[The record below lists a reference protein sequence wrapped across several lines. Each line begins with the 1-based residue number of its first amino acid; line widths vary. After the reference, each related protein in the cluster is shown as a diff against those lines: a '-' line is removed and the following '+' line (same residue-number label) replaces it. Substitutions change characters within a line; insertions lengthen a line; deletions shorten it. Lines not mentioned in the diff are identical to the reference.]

1 MRTTANVI
9 AVILGGGRGTR
20 LFPLTRD
27 RAKPS
32 VPIAGKFRLVD
43 IPISNC
49 FHSGLERIYVLTQFN
64 SVSLNRHIAQTYRF
78 DTYRRGFVQILA
90 AQQTLMGEEWYQ
102 GTADAVKHNEPY
114 ILNPRLPDD
123 YVLIL
128 AGDHL
133 YRMDYRKMLQVHTE
147 TNADITV
154 SVIPVREEVTSGLGI
169 LQTDADGRIIDFVE
183 KPQTQEELLQL
194 RVSPDVFTSRGIEAH
209 DREYIASMGIYIFN
223 REVLQEFLQ
232 DDSNVDFGRDI
243 IPGAISTRRVSA
255 YFFDGYW
262 EDIGTIRSFYLANI
276 ALTDVAPAFNFYDE
290 QAPIYTNRRHL
301 PSTKVNSSSV
311 RSSILAEGSIIDDS
325 ELDRTIVGI
334 RSIIASGS
342 RVYQS
347 VLMGAD
353 YYESEA
359 QRAQNAQDGV
369 PNVGIG
375 RECLIQNAIIDKN
388 AQIGDNSI
396 IVNRDGIDNYDGDNF
411 YIRDGI
417 VIVPKDATI
426 PAGTEV

>member
-1 MRTTANVI
+1 MSTENVI
-9 AVILGGGRGTR
+9 AVILGGGRGAR

-49 FHSGLERIYVLTQFN
+49 LHSGLDRIYVLTQFN
-64 SVSLNRHIAQTYRF
+64 SVSLNRHIAQAYRF
-78 DTYRRGFVQILA
+78 DSYRRGFVQILA
-90 AQQTLMGEEWYQ
+90 AQQTLMGDEWYQ
-102 GTADAVKHNEPY
+102 GTADAVKHNQPY
-114 ILNPRLPDD
+114 ILNPRFPDE
-123 YVLIL
+123 YILIL

-133 YRMDYRKMLQVHTE
+133 YRMDYRKMLTVHTE
-147 TNADITV
+147 TEADITV
-154 SVIPVREEVTSGLGI
+154 SVIPVSKEVTSGLGI
-169 LQTDADGRIIDFVE
+169 LQTDAKGRITDFVE
-183 KPQTQEELLQL
+183 KPQTEEELQKL
-194 RVSPDVFTSRGIEAH
+194 RVEPDVFTARGIESKG
-209 DREYIASMGIYIFN
+209 REYIASMGIYIFN
-223 REVLQEFLQ
+223 RNVIQEVLK
-232 DDSNVDFGRDI
+232 DDTNVDFGKNI
-243 IPGAISTRRVSA
+243 IPKSIAKRTVSA

-262 EDIGTIRSFYLANI
+262 EDIGTIRSFYSANI
-276 ALTDVAPAFNFYDE
+276 ALTDVSPEFNFYDE

-301 PSTKVNSSSV
+301 PSTKVNSSSI

-334 RSIIASGS
+334 RSIISNGS
-342 RVYQS
+342 RIYQS

-353 YYESEA
+353 FYESDA
-359 QRAQNAQDGV
+359 LRAQNAKAGI

-375 RECLIQNAIIDKN
+375 EKCLIQNAIIDKN
-388 AQIGDNSI
+388 ARIGDNAVIANTKNLDSF
-396 IVNRDGIDNYDGDNF
+396 DADNY

-426 PAGTEV
+426 PPDTVI

>member
-1 MRTTANVI
+1 MSNGSVI

-49 FHSGLERIYVLTQFN
+49 LHSGLEKIYVLTQFN

-102 GTADAVKHNEPY
+102 GTADAIKHNQPY
-114 ILNPRLPDD
+114 ILNPRFQDD
-123 YVLIL
+123 HVLIL

-133 YRMDYRKMLQVHTE
+133 YRMDYQKMLAVHTE
-147 TNADITV
+147 SNADITV
-154 SVIPVREEVTSGLGI
+154 SVIPVEKEITSGLGI
-169 LQTDADGRIIDFVE
+169 LQADASGRIVDFVE
-183 KPQTQEELLQL
+183 KPQTEEELQRL
-194 RVSPDVFTSRGIEAH
+194 RVEPEVFTSRGIAPH
-209 DREYIASMGIYIFN
+209 GREYIASMGIYIFN
-223 REVLQEFLQ
+223 REVLREVLQ
-232 DDSNVDFGRDI
+232 DDSNVDFGKDI
-243 IPGAISTRRVSA
+243 IPKSIQRRTVSA

-262 EDIGTIRSFYLANI
+262 EDIGTIHSFYLANI
-276 ALTDVAPAFNFYDE
+276 ALTDATPSFNFYDE

-334 RSIIASGS
+334 RSIISGGS
-342 RVYQS
+342 RIYQS
-347 VLMGAD
+347 ILMGAD
-353 YYESEA
+353 YYESDVS
-359 QRAQNAQDGV
+359 RAENERSGI

-375 RECLIQNAIIDKN
+375 RKCLIQNAIIDKN
-388 AQIGDNSI
+388 ARIGDNSVL
-396 IVNRDGIDNYDGDNF
+396 VNRDGIDNYDGENY

-426 PAGTEV
+426 PPETVV

>member
-1 MRTTANVI
+1 MSNGNVI

-49 FHSGLERIYVLTQFN
+49 LHSGLERIYVLTQFN
-64 SVSLNRHIAQTYRF
+64 SVSLNRHIAQAYRF
-78 DTYRRGFVQILA
+78 DSYRRGFVQILA
-90 AQQTLMGEEWYQ
+90 AQQTLQGDEWYQ
-102 GTADAVKHNEPY
+102 GTADAIKHNQPY
-114 ILNPRLPDD
+114 ILNPRFADEH
-123 YVLIL
+123 VLIL

-133 YRMDYRKMLQVHTE
+133 YRMDYRKMLAVHNE
-147 TNADITV
+147 TDADITV
-154 SVIPVREEVTSGLGI
+154 SVIPVNKEVTSGLGI
-169 LQTDADGRIIDFVE
+169 LQADASGRITDFVE
-183 KPQTQEELLQL
+183 KPQTDEELLKL
-194 RVSPDVFTSRGIEAH
+194 RVEPDVFTSRDIEPKG
-209 DREYIASMGIYIFN
+209 REYIASMGIYIFN
-223 REVLQEFLQ
+223 RNVLQEVLQ
-232 DDSNVDFGRDI
+232 DASNVDFGKDI
-243 IPGAISTRRVSA
+243 IPKSIKTRTVSA

-262 EDIGTIRSFYLANI
+262 EDIGTIRSFYSANI
-276 ALTDVAPAFNFYDE
+276 ALTDVSPEFNFYDE

-301 PSTKVNSSSV
+301 PSTKVNSSSI

-334 RSIIASGS
+334 RSIISNGS
-342 RVYQS
+342 RIYQS

-353 YYESEA
+353 FYESDA
-359 QRAQNAQDGV
+359 LRAENEQAGI

-375 RECLIQNAIIDKN
+375 EKCLIQNAIIDKN
-388 AQIGDNSI
+388 ARIGDNAVI
-396 IVNRDGIDNYDGDNF
+396 ANTKNLDNYDSDNY

-426 PAGTEV
+426 PLDTVI

>member
-1 MRTTANVI
+1 MSNGSVI

-49 FHSGLERIYVLTQFN
+49 LHSGLEKIYVLTQFN

-102 GTADAVKHNEPY
+102 GTADAIKHNQPY
-114 ILNPRLPDD
+114 ILNPRFKDD
-123 YVLIL
+123 HVLIL

-133 YRMDYRKMLQVHTE
+133 YRMDYQKMLTVHTE
-147 TNADITV
+147 SNADITV
-154 SVIPVREEVTSGLGI
+154 SVIPVEKEITSGLGI
-169 LQTDADGRIIDFVE
+169 LQADASGRIVDFVE
-183 KPQTQEELLQL
+183 KPQTEEELQRL
-194 RVSPDVFTSRGIEAH
+194 RVEPEVFTSRGIAPH
-209 DREYIASMGIYIFN
+209 GREYIASMGIYIFN
-223 REVLQEFLQ
+223 REVLQEVLR
-232 DDSNVDFGRDI
+232 DDSNVDFGKDI
-243 IPGAISTRRVSA
+243 IPKSIQTRTVSA

-262 EDIGTIRSFYLANI
+262 EDIGTIHSFYLANI
-276 ALTDVAPAFNFYDE
+276 ALTDATPSFNFYDE

-334 RSIIASGS
+334 RSIISGGS
-342 RVYQS
+342 RIYQS
-347 VLMGAD
+347 ILMGAD
-353 YYESEA
+353 YYESDVS
-359 QRAQNAQDGV
+359 RAENERSGI

-375 RECLIQNAIIDKN
+375 RNCLIQNAIIDKN
-388 AQIGDNSI
+388 ARIGDNSVL
-396 IVNRDGIDNYDGDNF
+396 VNRDGIDNYDGENY

-426 PAGTEV
+426 PPETVV

>member
-1 MRTTANVI
+1 MRNGSVI

-49 FHSGLERIYVLTQFN
+49 LHSGLEKIYVLTQFN

-102 GTADAVKHNEPY
+102 GTADAIKHNQPY
-114 ILNPRLPDD
+114 ILNPRFQDD
-123 YVLIL
+123 HVLIL

-133 YRMDYRKMLQVHTE
+133 YRMDYQKMLAVHTE
-147 TNADITV
+147 SNADITV
-154 SVIPVREEVTSGLGI
+154 SVIPVEKEITSGLGI
-169 LQTDADGRIIDFVE
+169 LQADTSGRIVDFVE
-183 KPQTQEELLQL
+183 KPQTEAELQRL
-194 RVSPDVFTSRGIEAH
+194 RVEPEVFTSRGIEPQG
-209 DREYIASMGIYIFN
+209 REYIASMGIYIFN
-223 REVLQEFLQ
+223 REVLREVLQ
-232 DDSNVDFGRDI
+232 DDSNVDFGKDI
-243 IPGAISTRRVSA
+243 IPKSIQKRTVSA

-262 EDIGTIRSFYLANI
+262 EDIGTIHSFYLANI
-276 ALTDVAPAFNFYDE
+276 ALTDATPSFNFYDE

-334 RSIIASGS
+334 RSIISGGS
-342 RVYQS
+342 RIYQS
-347 VLMGAD
+347 ILMGAD
-353 YYESEA
+353 YYESDASRVESEKS
-359 QRAQNAQDGV
+359 GV
-369 PNVGIG
+369 PKVGIG
-375 RECLIQNAIIDKN
+375 RNCLIQNAIIDKN
-388 AQIGDNSI
+388 ARIGDNSVL
-396 IVNRDGIDNYDGDNF
+396 VNRDGIDNYDGENY

-426 PAGTEV
+426 PPETVV

>member
-1 MRTTANVI
+1 MSNGNVI

-49 FHSGLERIYVLTQFN
+49 LHSGLDRIYVLTQFN
-64 SVSLNRHIAQTYRF
+64 SVSLNRHIAQAYRF
-78 DTYRRGFVQILA
+78 DSYRRGFVQILA
-90 AQQTLMGEEWYQ
+90 AQQTLLGDAWYQ
-102 GTADAVKHNEPY
+102 GTADAVKHNQPY
-114 ILNPRLPDD
+114 ILNPRFPDE

-133 YRMDYRKMLQVHTE
+133 YRMDYRKMLAVHTE

-154 SVIPVREEVTSGLGI
+154 SVIPVKKEVTSGLGI
-169 LQTDADGRIIDFVE
+169 LQADANGRITDFVE
-183 KPQTQEELLQL
+183 KPQTEEELHQL
-194 RVSPDVFTSRGIEAH
+194 RVEPDVFTSRGIEPKE
-209 DREYIASMGIYIFN
+209 REYIASMGIYIFN
-223 REVLQEFLQ
+223 RNVLQEVLQ
-232 DDSNVDFGRDI
+232 DDSNVDFGKDI
-243 IPGAISTRRVSA
+243 IPKSIKTRPVSA

-262 EDIGTIRSFYLANI
+262 EDIGTIRSFYSANI
-276 ALTDVAPAFNFYDE
+276 ALTNVSPEFNFYDE

-334 RSIIASGS
+334 RSIISNGS
-342 RVYQS
+342 RIYQS

-353 YYESEA
+353 YYESDILRTE
-359 QRAQNAQDGV
+359 NAQAGI
-369 PNVGIG
+369 PNVGVG
-375 RECLIQNAIIDKN
+375 KKCLIQNAIIDKN
-388 AQIGDNSI
+388 ARIGHNAVIANTKNLDNHDS
-396 IVNRDGIDNYDGDNF
+396 DNY

-426 PAGTEV
+426 PPDTVI

>member
-1 MRTTANVI
+1 MSNGNVI

-20 LFPLTRD
+20 LYPLTRD

-49 FHSGLERIYVLTQFN
+49 LHSGLERIYVLTQFN
-64 SVSLNRHIAQTYRF
+64 SVSLNRHIAQAYRF

-90 AQQTLMGEEWYQ
+90 AQQTLMGDEWYQ
-102 GTADAVKHNEPY
+102 GTADAIKHNQPY
-114 ILNPRLPDD
+114 ILNPRFPDN

-133 YRMDYRKMLQVHTE
+133 YRMDYRKMLAVHTE

-154 SVIPVREEVTSGLGI
+154 SVIPVKKEVTSGLGI
-169 LQTDADGRIIDFVE
+169 LQADENGRIIDFVE
-183 KPQTQEELLQL
+183 KPQNEEDLHRLK
-194 RVSPDVFTSRGIEAH
+194 VNPEVFSSRGIEPQG
-209 DREYIASMGIYIFN
+209 REYIASMGIYIFN
-223 REVLQEFLQ
+223 RDKLQEVLQDE
-232 DDSNVDFGRDI
+232 SNVDFGRDI
-243 IPGAISTRRVSA
+243 IPKSIKSCQVSA

-262 EDIGTIRSFYLANI
+262 EDIGTIRSFYSANI
-276 ALTDVAPAFNFYDE
+276 ALTDVSPDFNFYDE
-290 QAPIYTNRRHL
+290 HAPIYTNRRHL

-334 RSIIASGS
+334 RSIISSGS
-342 RVYQS
+342 RIYQS

-353 YYESEA
+353 YYESDA
-359 QRAQNAQDGV
+359 QRAENAKSGQ

-375 RECLIQNAIIDKN
+375 SKCLIQNAIIDKN
-388 AQIGDNSI
+388 ARIGNNAVIANTKNLDNHDS
-396 IVNRDGIDNYDGDNF
+396 DNY

-426 PAGTEV
+426 PPDTVI

>member
-1 MRTTANVI
+1 MRNRNVI
-9 AVILGGGRGTR
+9 AVILGGGRGAR

-49 FHSGLERIYVLTQFN
+49 LHSGLERIYVLTQFN
-64 SVSLNRHIAQTYRF
+64 SVSLNRHIAQAYRF
-78 DTYRRGFVQILA
+78 DSYRRGFVQILA
-90 AQQTLMGEEWYQ
+90 AQQTLQGDEWYQ
-102 GTADAVKHNEPY
+102 GTADAIKHNQPY
-114 ILNPRLPDD
+114 ILNPRFDD
-123 YVLIL
+123 AHVLIL

-133 YRMDYRKMLQVHTE
+133 YRMDYRKTLAVHNE

-154 SVIPVREEVTSGLGI
+154 SVIPMNKEVTSGLGI
-169 LQTDADGRIIDFVE
+169 LQADANGRITDFVE
-183 KPQTQEELLQL
+183 KPQTDEELQQL
-194 RVSPDVFTSRGIEAH
+194 SVEPDVFTTRGIEPKG
-209 DREYIASMGIYIFN
+209 REYIASMGIYIFN
-223 REVLQEFLQ
+223 RNVLQEVLQ
-232 DDSNVDFGRDI
+232 DDSNVDFGKDI
-243 IPGAISTRRVSA
+243 IPKCIKTHSVSA

-262 EDIGTIRSFYLANI
+262 EDIGTIRSFYSANI
-276 ALTDVAPAFNFYDE
+276 ALTDESPEFNFYDE
-290 QAPIYTNRRHL
+290 QSPIYSNRRHL
-301 PSTKVNSSSV
+301 PSTKVNSSSI

-334 RSIIASGS
+334 RSIISSGS

-353 YYESEA
+353 FYESNTL
-359 QRAQNAQDGV
+359 RAENAQSGR
-369 PNVGIG
+369 PHVGIG
-375 RECLIQNAIIDKN
+375 EKCLIQNAIIDKN
-388 AQIGDNSI
+388 ARIGDNAVI
-396 IVNRDGIDNYDGDNF
+396 ANTKNLDNYDSDDY

-426 PAGTEV
+426 PPDTVI

>member
-1 MRTTANVI
+1 MSNGSVI

-49 FHSGLERIYVLTQFN
+49 LHSGFDRIYVLTQFN
-64 SVSLNRHIAQTYRF
+64 SVSLNRHIAQAYRF
-78 DTYRRGFVQILA
+78 DSYRRGFVQILA

-114 ILNPRLPDD
+114 ILNPRFADD

-147 TNADITV
+147 SNAAITV
-154 SVIPVREEVTSGLGI
+154 SVIPVRKEDTSGLGI
-169 LQTDADGRIIDFVE
+169 LQADADGRIVNFVE
-183 KPQTQEELLQL
+183 KPQTEEELLPL
-194 RVSPDVFTSRGIEAH
+194 RVEPDVFTSRGIEPRG
-209 DREYIASMGIYIFN
+209 REYIASMGIYIFN
-223 REVLQEFLQ
+223 REVLQNALQ
-232 DDSNVDFGRDI
+232 DDANVDFGQDI
-243 IPGAISTRRVSA
+243 IPKSIQTLPVSA

-262 EDIGTIRSFYLANI
+262 EDIGTIRSFYHANI
-276 ALTDVAPAFNFYDE
+276 GLTDTAPAFNFYDE

-325 ELDRTIVGI
+325 ELDRTIAGI
-334 RSIIASGS
+334 RSIISNGS
-342 RVYQS
+342 RIYQS

-359 QRAQNAQDGV
+359 AKAENAQSGI
-369 PNVGIG
+369 PGVGIG
-375 RECLIQNAIIDKN
+375 RNCLIQNAIIDKN
-388 AQIGDNSI
+388 ARIGDNSI
-396 IVNRDGIDNYDGDNF
+396 LVNRDGLENYDGENY

-426 PAGTEV
+426 PPETAV

>member
-1 MRTTANVI
+1 MNNGSVI

-49 FHSGLERIYVLTQFN
+49 LHSGFDRIYVLTQFN
-64 SVSLNRHIAQTYRF
+64 SVSLNRHIAQAYRF
-78 DTYRRGFVQILA
+78 DSYRRGFVQILA
-90 AQQTLMGEEWYQ
+90 AQQTLMGDEWYQ
-102 GTADAVKHNEPY
+102 GTADAIKHNEPY
-114 ILNPRLPDD
+114 ILNPRFADEH
-123 YVLIL
+123 VLIL

-133 YRMDYRKMLQVHTE
+133 YRMDYRKMLKVHTE
-147 TNADITV
+147 SNAAITV
-154 SVIPVREEVTSGLGI
+154 SVIPVRKEETSGLGI
-169 LQTDADGRIIDFVE
+169 LQTDTNGRIVDFVE
-183 KPQTQEELLQL
+183 KPQTEEELQQL
-194 RVSPDVFTSRGIEAH
+194 RVEPEVFTSRGIEP
-209 DREYIASMGIYIFN
+209 DGREYIASMGIYIFN
-223 REVLQEFLQ
+223 REVLQNVLQ

-243 IPGAISTRRVSA
+243 IPKSIQTLPVSA

-262 EDIGTIRSFYLANI
+262 EDIGTIRSFYSANI
-276 ALTDVAPAFNFYDE
+276 ALTNTAPAFNFYDE

-334 RSIIASGS
+334 RSIISNGS
-342 RVYQS
+342 RIYQS
-347 VLMGAD
+347 ILMGAD
-353 YYESEA
+353 YYESDES
-359 QRAQNAQDGV
+359 RAENTQLGR
-369 PNVGIG
+369 PNIG
-375 RECLIQNAIIDKN
+375 MGRNCLIQNAIIDKN
-388 AQIGDNSI
+388 ARIGDNSVL
-396 IVNRDGIDNYDGDNF
+396 VNRDGVDNYDSDN
-411 YIRDGI
+411 YCIRDGI

-426 PAGTEV
+426 LPETMV

>member
-1 MRTTANVI
+1 MSNGSVI

-49 FHSGLERIYVLTQFN
+49 LHSGLEKIYVLTQFN
-64 SVSLNRHIAQTYRF
+64 SASLNRHIAQTYRF

-102 GTADAVKHNEPY
+102 GTADAIKHNEPY
-114 ILNPRLPDD
+114 ILNPRFKDD

-133 YRMDYRKMLQVHTE
+133 YRMDYEKMLQVHTE
-147 TNADITV
+147 SNAAITV
-154 SVIPVREEVTSGLGI
+154 SVIPVRKEDTRGLGI
-169 LQTDADGRIIDFVE
+169 LQADAKGRIVDFVE
-183 KPQTQEELLQL
+183 KPQTEEELQRL
-194 RVSPDVFTSRGIEAH
+194 RVESEVFTSRGIASH
-209 DREYIASMGIYIFN
+209 GRDYIASMGIYIFN
-223 REVLQEFLQ
+223 REVLQEVLQ
-232 DDSNVDFGRDI
+232 DESNVDFGKDI
-243 IPGAISTRRVSA
+243 IPKSIQTLPVSA

-262 EDIGTIRSFYLANI
+262 EDIGTIRSFYSANI
-276 ALTDVAPAFNFYDE
+276 ALTDTAPAFNFYDE

-301 PSTKVNSSSV
+301 PSTKVNNSSV

-334 RSIIASGS
+334 RSIISSGS

-353 YYESEA
+353 YYESDA
-359 QRAQNAQDGV
+359 SRAEREQSGI
-369 PNVGIG
+369 PKVGIG
-375 RECLIQNAIIDKN
+375 RNCLIQNAIIDKN
-388 AQIGDNSI
+388 ARIGDNSVL
-396 IVNRDGIDNYDGDNF
+396 VNRDGIDNYDGENY

-426 PAGTEV
+426 PPETVV

>member
-1 MRTTANVI
+1 MSNGSII

-49 FHSGLERIYVLTQFN
+49 LHSGFDRIFVLTQFN
-64 SVSLNRHIAQTYRF
+64 SVSLNRHIARAYRF
-78 DTYRRGFVQILA
+78 DSYRRGFVQILA
-90 AQQTLMGEEWYQ
+90 AQQTLTGDEWYQ

-114 ILNPRLPDD
+114 ILNPRFKDEH
-123 YVLIL
+123 VLIL

-133 YRMDYRKMLQVHTE
+133 YRMDYRKMLAVHTE
-147 TNADITV
+147 SKADITV
-154 SVIPVREEVTSGLGI
+154 SVIPVKKEDTSGLGI
-169 LQTDADGRIIDFVE
+169 LQADSSGRIVNFVE
-183 KPQTQEELLQL
+183 KPQTEAELLPL
-194 RVSPDVFTSRGIEAH
+194 RVEPEVFTARGIQAEG
-209 DREYIASMGIYIFN
+209 REYIASMGIYIFN
-223 REVLQEFLQ
+223 HEVLHDFLK
-232 DDSNVDFGRDI
+232 DDSNVDFGQDI
-243 IPGAISTRRVSA
+243 IPKSIKTHQVSA

-262 EDIGTIRSFYLANI
+262 EDIGTIRSFYHANI
-276 ALTDVAPAFNFYDE
+276 ALTDTSPAFNFYDE
-290 QAPIYTNRRHL
+290 QSPIYTNRRHL

-334 RSIIASGS
+334 RSIISSGS

-353 YYESEA
+353 YYES
-359 QRAQNAQDGV
+359 NASRRENTQARI
-369 PNVGIG
+369 PNIGIG
-375 RECLIQNAIIDKN
+375 QNCLIQNAIIDKN
-388 AQIGDNSI
+388 ARIGDNSVL
-396 IVNRDGIDNYDGDNF
+396 VNRDGLDNYDGENY

-426 PAGTEV
+426 PPETTV

>member
-1 MRTTANVI
+1 MSNGNVI
-9 AVILGGGRGTR
+9 SVILGGGRGTR

-49 FHSGLERIYVLTQFN
+49 LHSGFDRIFVLTQFN
-64 SVSLNRHIAQTYRF
+64 SVSLNRHIARAYRF
-78 DTYRRGFVQILA
+78 DSYRRGFVQILA
-90 AQQTLMGEEWYQ
+90 AQQTLTGDEWYQ

-114 ILNPRLPDD
+114 ILNPRFRDEH
-123 YVLIL
+123 VLIL

-133 YRMDYRKMLQVHTE
+133 YRMDYRKMLAVHTE
-147 TNADITV
+147 SKADITV
-154 SVIPVREEVTSGLGI
+154 SVIPVKKEDTSGLGI
-169 LQTDADGRIIDFVE
+169 LQADSSGRIVNFVE
-183 KPQTQEELLQL
+183 KPQTESELLPL
-194 RVSPDVFTSRGIEAH
+194 RVEPEVFTSRGIQAA

-223 REVLQEFLQ
+223 HEVLHEFLK
-232 DDSNVDFGRDI
+232 DDSNVDFGQDI
-243 IPGAISTRRVSA
+243 IPKSIKTHQVSA

-262 EDIGTIRSFYLANI
+262 EDIGTIRSFYHANI
-276 ALTDVAPAFNFYDE
+276 ALTDPTPAFNFYDA

-334 RSIIASGS
+334 RSIISGGS

-347 VLMGAD
+347 ILMGAD
-353 YYESEA
+353 YYESDA
-359 QRAQNAQDGV
+359 SQRENTQIGI
-369 PNVGIG
+369 PNIGIG
-375 RECLIQNAIIDKN
+375 QNCLIQNAIIDKN
-388 AQIGDNSI
+388 ARIGDNSVL
-396 IVNRDGIDNYDGDNF
+396 VNRDGIENLDGENY

-426 PAGTEV
+426 PPETVV

>member
-1 MRTTANVI
+1 MSNGNVI

-49 FHSGLERIYVLTQFN
+49 LHSGLEKIYVLTQFN
-64 SVSLNRHIAQTYRF
+64 SVSLNRHIAQAYRF

-102 GTADAVKHNEPY
+102 GTADAIKHNEPY
-114 ILNPRLPDD
+114 ILNPRFKDD

-133 YRMDYRKMLQVHTE
+133 YRMDYQKMLAVHTE
-147 TNADITV
+147 SNADITV
-154 SVIPVREEVTSGLGI
+154 SVIPVEKEVTSGLGI
-169 LQTDADGRIIDFVE
+169 LQADANGRIVDFVE
-183 KPQTQEELLQL
+183 KPQTEAELQRL
-194 RVSPDVFTSRGIEAH
+194 RVEPEVFRSRGIEPH
-209 DREYIASMGIYIFN
+209 GREYIASMGIYIFN
-223 REVLQEFLQ
+223 REVLQEVLQ
-232 DDSNVDFGRDI
+232 DESNVDFGKDI
-243 IPGAISTRRVSA
+243 IPKSIQTRPISA

-262 EDIGTIRSFYLANI
+262 EDIGTIRSFYSANI
-276 ALTDVAPAFNFYDE
+276 ALTDTAPAFNFYDE

-334 RSIIASGS
+334 RSIISGGS

-353 YYESEA
+353 YYESDA
-359 QRAQNAQDGV
+359 SRAESERSGI
-369 PNVGIG
+369 PKVGIG
-375 RECLIQNAIIDKN
+375 RNCLIQNAIIDKN
-388 AQIGDNSI
+388 ARIGDNSVL
-396 IVNRDGIDNYDGDNF
+396 VNRDGIDNYDGEN
-411 YIRDGI
+411 YCIRDGI

-426 PAGTEV
+426 FPETVV

>member
-1 MRTTANVI
+1 MSNGNVI

-49 FHSGLERIYVLTQFN
+49 LHSGLDRIYVLTQFN
-64 SVSLNRHIAQTYRF
+64 SASLNRHIAQAYRF
-78 DTYRRGFVQILA
+78 DSYRRGFVQILA
-90 AQQTLMGEEWYQ
+90 AQQTLLGDEWYQ
-102 GTADAVKHNEPY
+102 GTADAVKHNQPY
-114 ILNPRLPDD
+114 ILNPRFPDD

-133 YRMDYRKMLQVHTE
+133 YRMDYRKMLAVHTE
-147 TNADITV
+147 SNADITV
-154 SVIPVREEVTSGLGI
+154 SVIPVKKEVTSGLGI
-169 LQTDADGRIIDFVE
+169 LQADANGRITDFVE
-183 KPQTQEELLQL
+183 KPQTEAELQQL
-194 RVSPDVFTSRGIEAH
+194 RVEPDVFASRGIKSH
-209 DREYIASMGIYIFN
+209 GREYIASMGIYIFN
-223 REVLQEFLQ
+223 RNVLQDVLQ
-232 DDSNVDFGRDI
+232 DESNVDFGRDI
-243 IPGAISTRRVSA
+243 IPKNIKTRTVSA

-262 EDIGTIRSFYLANI
+262 EDIGTIRSFYSANI
-276 ALTDVAPAFNFYDE
+276 ALTNVSPEFNFYDE

-334 RSIIASGS
+334 RSIISSGS
-342 RVYQS
+342 RIYQS

-353 YYESEA
+353 FYESDTLQTENR
-359 QRAQNAQDGV
+359 QSGI
-369 PNVGIG
+369 PNIGIG
-375 RECLIQNAIIDKN
+375 EKCLIQNAIIDKN
-388 AQIGDNSI
+388 ARIGDNAVIANTKNLDNHDS
-396 IVNRDGIDNYDGDNF
+396 DNY

-426 PAGTEV
+426 PPDTVI

>member
-1 MRTTANVI
+1 MSNGNVI

-49 FHSGLERIYVLTQFN
+49 LHSGLEKIYVLTQFN
-64 SVSLNRHIAQTYRF
+64 SVSLNRHIAQAYRF

-90 AQQTLMGEEWYQ
+90 AQQTLMGEAWYQ
-102 GTADAVKHNEPY
+102 GTADAIKHNEPY
-114 ILNPRLPDD
+114 ILNPRFKDD

-133 YRMDYRKMLQVHTE
+133 YRMDYQKMLAVHTE
-147 TNADITV
+147 SNADITV
-154 SVIPVREEVTSGLGI
+154 SVIPVEKEVTSGLGI
-169 LQTDADGRIIDFVE
+169 LQADANGRIVDFVE
-183 KPQTQEELLQL
+183 KPQTEAELQRL
-194 RVSPDVFTSRGIEAH
+194 RVEPEVFRSRGIEPH
-209 DREYIASMGIYIFN
+209 GREYIASMGIYIFN
-223 REVLQEFLQ
+223 REVLQEVLQ
-232 DDSNVDFGRDI
+232 DESNVDFGKDI
-243 IPGAISTRRVSA
+243 IPKSIQTRPISA

-262 EDIGTIRSFYLANI
+262 EDIGTIRSFYSANI
-276 ALTDVAPAFNFYDE
+276 ALTDTAPAFNFYDE

-334 RSIIASGS
+334 RSIISGGS

-359 QRAQNAQDGV
+359 SQAESERSGI
-369 PNVGIG
+369 PKVGIG
-375 RECLIQNAIIDKN
+375 RNCLIQNAIIDKN
-388 AQIGDNSI
+388 ARIGDNSVL
-396 IVNRDGIDNYDGDNF
+396 VNRDGIDNYDGEN
-411 YIRDGI
+411 YCIRDGI

-426 PAGTEV
+426 FPETVV

>member
-1 MRTTANVI
+1 MSTESVI

-90 AQQTLMGEEWYQ
+90 AQQTLTGEEWYQ

-114 ILNPRLPDD
+114 ILNPRFQDD

-133 YRMDYRKMLQVHTE
+133 YRMDYRKMLKVHTE
-147 TNADITV
+147 SNAAITV
-154 SVIPVREEVTSGLGI
+154 SVIPVRKEDTGGLGI
-169 LQTDADGRIIDFVE
+169 LQADANGRIVDFVE
-183 KPQTQEELLQL
+183 KPQTEEELQRL
-194 RVSPDVFTSRGIEAH
+194 RVDPEVFTLRDIEP
-209 DREYIASMGIYIFN
+209 DGREYIASMGIYIFN
-223 REVLQEFLQ
+223 REVLQEILQ
-232 DDSNVDFGRDI
+232 DESNMDFGRDI
-243 IPGAISTRRVSA
+243 IPQSIQTRPVFA

-262 EDIGTIRSFYLANI
+262 EDIGTIRSFYSANI
-276 ALTDVAPAFNFYDE
+276 ALTNTAPSFNFYDE

-334 RSIIASGS
+334 RSIISGGS

-353 YYESEA
+353 FYESDA
-359 QRAQNAQDGV
+359 SRAENKRLGV
-369 PNVGIG
+369 PKVGIG
-375 RECLIQNAIIDKN
+375 RNCLIQNAIIDKN
-388 AQIGDNSI
+388 ARIGDNSVL
-396 IVNRDGIDNYDGDNF
+396 VNRDGVDNYDGDNY

-426 PAGTEV
+426 LPETVV

>member
-1 MRTTANVI
+1 MSNGSVI

-49 FHSGLERIYVLTQFN
+49 LHSGLEKIYVLTQFN

-102 GTADAVKHNEPY
+102 GTADAIKHNQPY
-114 ILNPRLPDD
+114 ILNPRFQDD
-123 YVLIL
+123 HVLIL

-133 YRMDYRKMLQVHTE
+133 YRMDYQKMLAVHTE
-147 TNADITV
+147 SNADITV
-154 SVIPVREEVTSGLGI
+154 SVIPVEKEITSGLGI
-169 LQTDADGRIIDFVE
+169 LQADASGRIVDFVE
-183 KPQTQEELLQL
+183 KPQTEDELQRL
-194 RVSPDVFTSRGIEAH
+194 RVEPEVFTSRGIEPQG
-209 DREYIASMGIYIFN
+209 REYIASMGIYIFN
-223 REVLQEFLQ
+223 REVLREVLQ
-232 DDSNVDFGRDI
+232 DDSNVDFGKDI
-243 IPGAISTRRVSA
+243 IPKSIQTRTVSA

-262 EDIGTIRSFYLANI
+262 EDIGTIHSFYLANI
-276 ALTDVAPAFNFYDE
+276 ALTDATPSFNFYDE

-334 RSIIASGS
+334 RSIISGGS
-342 RVYQS
+342 RIYQS
-347 VLMGAD
+347 ILMGAD
-353 YYESEA
+353 YYESDTSRVESEKL
-359 QRAQNAQDGV
+359 GV
-369 PNVGIG
+369 PKVGIG
-375 RECLIQNAIIDKN
+375 RNCLIQNAIIDKN
-388 AQIGDNSI
+388 ARIGDNSVL
-396 IVNRDGIDNYDGDNF
+396 VNRDGIDNYDGENY

-426 PAGTEV
+426 PPETVV

>member
-1 MRTTANVI
+1 MSTGNVI

-49 FHSGLERIYVLTQFN
+49 LHSGMDRIYVLTQFN
-64 SVSLNRHIAQTYRF
+64 SVSLNRHIAQAYRF
-78 DTYRRGFVQILA
+78 DSYRSGFVQILA
-90 AQQTLMGEEWYQ
+90 AQQTLMGDEWYQ
-102 GTADAVKHNEPY
+102 GTADAVKHNQPY
-114 ILNPRLPDD
+114 ILNPRFSDE

-133 YRMDYRKMLQVHTE
+133 YRMDYRKMFAVHTD

-154 SVIPVREEVTSGLGI
+154 SVIPVKKEITSGLGI
-169 LQTDADGRIIDFVE
+169 LQTDANGKITDFIE
-183 KPQTQEELLQL
+183 KPQNEAELQKL
-194 RVSPDVFTSRGIEAH
+194 RVEPNVFTSRGI
-209 DREYIASMGIYIFN
+209 DPKQREYIASMGIYIFN
-223 REVLQEFLQ
+223 REVLQNVLQ
-232 DDSNVDFGRDI
+232 DDTNVDFGRDI
-243 IPGAISTRRVSA
+243 IPKCIKTRKVSA

-262 EDIGTIRSFYLANI
+262 EDIGTIRSFYDANI
-276 ALTDVAPAFNFYDE
+276 ALTNVSPEFNFYDE

-301 PSTKVNSSSV
+301 PSTKVNSSSI

-325 ELDRTIVGI
+325 EIDRTIVGI
-334 RSIIASGS
+334 RSSIANGS
-342 RVYQS
+342 RIYQS

-353 YYESEA
+353 FYESDTL
-359 QRAQNAQDGV
+359 RAENNLNGI

-375 RECLIQNAIIDKN
+375 KKCLIQNAIIDKN
-388 AQIGDNSI
+388 ARIGDNAVI
-396 IVNRDGIDNYDGDNF
+396 ANTKNLDNYDADNY

-426 PAGTEV
+426 PPDTVI

>member
-1 MRTTANVI
+1 MSNGNVI

-49 FHSGLERIYVLTQFN
+49 LHSGFDRIYVLTQFN
-64 SVSLNRHIAQTYRF
+64 SVSLNRHIAQAYRF
-78 DTYRRGFVQILA
+78 DSYRRGFVQILA

-114 ILNPRLPDD
+114 ILNPRFANDH
-123 YVLIL
+123 VLIL

-133 YRMDYRKMLQVHTE
+133 YRMDYRKMLQVHIE
-147 TNADITV
+147 SNAAITV
-154 SVIPVREEVTSGLGI
+154 SVIPVRKKDTSGLGI
-169 LQTDADGRIIDFVE
+169 LQADADGRIVNFVE
-183 KPQTQEELLQL
+183 KPQTEEELLPL
-194 RVSPDVFTSRGIEAH
+194 RVEPDVFTSRSIEP
-209 DREYIASMGIYIFN
+209 DGREYIASMGIYIFN
-223 REVLQEFLQ
+223 REVLQNALQ
-232 DDSNVDFGRDI
+232 DDANVDFGQDI
-243 IPGAISTRRVSA
+243 IPKSIQTLPVSA

-262 EDIGTIRSFYLANI
+262 EDIGTIRSFYHANI
-276 ALTDVAPAFNFYDE
+276 GLTDTAPAFNFYDE
-290 QAPIYTNRRHL
+290 QSPIYTNRRHL
-301 PSTKVNSSSV
+301 PSTKVNSSSI

-334 RSIIASGS
+334 RSVISNRS
-342 RVYQS
+342 RIYQS

-359 QRAQNAQDGV
+359 AKSENARSGI
-369 PNVGIG
+369 PGVGIG
-375 RECLIQNAIIDKN
+375 RNCLIQNAIIDKN
-388 AQIGDNSI
+388 ARIGDNAI
-396 IVNRDGIDNYDGDNF
+396 LVNRDGVDNYDGENY

-426 PAGTEV
+426 PPETAV

>member
-1 MRTTANVI
+1 MSGGNVI
-9 AVILGGGRGTR
+9 AVILGGGRGAR
-20 LFPLTRD
+20 LYPLTRD

-49 FHSGLERIYVLTQFN
+49 LHSDLDRIFVLTQFN
-64 SVSLNRHIAQTYRF
+64 SVSLNRHIAQAYRF

-90 AQQTLMGEEWYQ
+90 AQQTLMGDEWYQ
-102 GTADAVKHNEPY
+102 GTADAIKHNQPY
-114 ILNPRLPDD
+114 ILNPRFPDD

-133 YRMDYRKMLQVHTE
+133 YRMDYRKMLAVHTE
-147 TNADITV
+147 SNADITV
-154 SVIPVREEVTSGLGI
+154 SVIPVKKEVTSGLGI
-169 LQTDADGRIIDFVE
+169 LQTDTNGRITDFVE
-183 KPQTQEELLQL
+183 KPQTEEELHRL
-194 RVSPDVFTSRGIEAH
+194 RVNPEVFSSRGIQAK

-223 REVLQEFLQ
+223 RSMLQEVLQDE
-232 DDSNVDFGRDI
+232 SNVDFGRDI
-243 IPGAISTRRVSA
+243 IPKSIKTRQVSA

-262 EDIGTIRSFYLANI
+262 EDIGTIRSFYYANI
-276 ALTDVAPAFNFYDE
+276 ALTDVSPEFNFYDE
-290 QAPIYTNRRHL
+290 HAPIYTNRRHL

-334 RSIIASGS
+334 RSIISSGN
-342 RVYQS
+342 RIYQS

-353 YYESEA
+353 YYESDI
-359 QRAQNAQDGV
+359 QRAENSKMGI

-375 RECLIQNAIIDKN
+375 TKCLIQNAIIDKN
-388 AQIGDNSI
+388 ARIGNNAVIANTKNLDNHDS
-396 IVNRDGIDNYDGDNF
+396 DNY

-426 PAGTEV
+426 PPDTVI

>member
-1 MRTTANVI
+1 MSNVI
-9 AVILGGGRGTR
+9 AVILGGGRGAR

-49 FHSGLERIYVLTQFN
+49 LHSGLEKIYVLTQFN

-102 GTADAVKHNEPY
+102 GTADAIKHNEPY
-114 ILNPRLPDD
+114 ILNPGFKDD
-123 YVLIL
+123 HVLIL

-133 YRMDYRKMLQVHTE
+133 YRMDYQKMLDVHTE
-147 TNADITV
+147 SNADITV
-154 SVIPVREEVTSGLGI
+154 SVIPVKKKVTSGLGI
-169 LQTDADGRIIDFVE
+169 LQADASGRIVDFVE
-183 KPQTQEELLQL
+183 KPQTEEELQRL
-194 RVSPDVFTSRGIEAH
+194 RVEPDVFTSRGIAPQG
-209 DREYIASMGIYIFN
+209 REYIASMGIYIFN
-223 REVLQEFLQ
+223 REVLREVLQ
-232 DDSNVDFGRDI
+232 DDSNVDFGKDI
-243 IPGAISTRRVSA
+243 IPKSIQTGTVSA

-262 EDIGTIRSFYLANI
+262 EDIGTIQAFYSANI
-276 ALTDVAPAFNFYDE
+276 SLTDATPSFNFYDE

-334 RSIIASGS
+334 RSIISGGS
-342 RVYQS
+342 RIYQS
-347 VLMGAD
+347 ILMGAD
-353 YYESEA
+353 YYESDASRVE
-359 QRAQNAQDGV
+359 NEKSGV

-375 RECLIQNAIIDKN
+375 RNCLIQNAIIDKN
-388 AQIGDNSI
+388 ARIGNNSVL
-396 IVNRDGIDNYDGDNF
+396 VNRDGIDNYDGEDY

-417 VIVPKDATI
+417 VIVPKDAMI
-426 PAGTEV
+426 PPETVV

>member
-1 MRTTANVI
+1 MSNGSVI

-49 FHSGLERIYVLTQFN
+49 LHSGLEKIYVLTQFN

-102 GTADAVKHNEPY
+102 GTADAIKHNQPY
-114 ILNPRLPDD
+114 ILNPRFKDD

-133 YRMDYRKMLQVHTE
+133 YRMDYQKMLQVHTE
-147 TNADITV
+147 SNAAITV
-154 SVIPVREEVTSGLGI
+154 SVIPVKKEDTSGLGI
-169 LQTDADGRIIDFVE
+169 LQADANGRIVDFVE
-183 KPQTQEELLQL
+183 KPQTEEELQRL
-194 RVSPDVFTSRGIEAH
+194 RVESEVFTSRGIEPH
-209 DREYIASMGIYIFN
+209 GREYIASMGIYIFN
-223 REVLQEFLQ
+223 REVLQEVLQ
-232 DDSNVDFGRDI
+232 DESNVDFGKDI
-243 IPGAISTRRVSA
+243 IPKSIQTRPVSA

-262 EDIGTIRSFYLANI
+262 EDIGTIRSFYSANI
-276 ALTDVAPAFNFYDE
+276 ALTDTAPAFNFYDE

-334 RSIIASGS
+334 RSIISGGS

-353 YYESEA
+353 YYESDAPRGESE
-359 QRAQNAQDGV
+359 QSGI
-369 PNVGIG
+369 PKVGIG
-375 RECLIQNAIIDKN
+375 RNCLIQNAIIDKN
-388 AQIGDNSI
+388 ARIGNNSVL
-396 IVNRDGIDNYDGDNF
+396 VNRDGIDNYDGKNY

-426 PAGTEV
+426 LPETVV

>member
-1 MRTTANVI
+1 MSPENVI

-49 FHSGLERIYVLTQFN
+49 LHSGLERIYVLTQFN
-64 SVSLNRHIAQTYRF
+64 SVSLNRHISKAYRF

-90 AQQTLMGEEWYQ
+90 AQQTLMGDDWYQ
-102 GTADAVKHNEPY
+102 GTADAVKHNKSY
-114 ILNPRLPDD
+114 ILNPRFPAD

-133 YRMDYRKMLQVHTE
+133 YRMDYRKMLAVHIDSK
-147 TNADITV
+147 ADITV
-154 SVIPVREEVTSGLGI
+154 SAIPVEKELTSGFGI
-169 LQTDADGRIIDFVE
+169 LQTDINGQIINFVE
-183 KPQTQEELLQL
+183 KPQTEAALQPL
-194 RVSPDVFTSRGIEAH
+194 RVDPKVFTARDVQSEGR
-209 DREYIASMGIYIFN
+209 DYIASMGIYIFN
-223 REVLQEFLQ
+223 REVLQEVLE
-232 DDSNVDFGRDI
+232 DESNVDFGKDI
-243 IPGAISTRRVSA
+243 IPKSVKTRQVSA
-255 YFFDGYW
+255 YFFDDYW
-262 EDIGTIRSFYLANI
+262 EDIGTIRAFYSANI
-276 ALTDVAPAFNFYDE
+276 ALTDVSPPFNFYDE

-334 RSIIASGS
+334 RSIISNGS

-353 YYESEA
+353 YYESDTL
-359 QRAQNAQDGV
+359 RAENASNGIIS
-369 PNVGIG
+369 VGIG
-375 RECLIQNAIIDKN
+375 RNCLIQNAIIDKN
-388 AQIGDNSI
+388 ARIGDNAVI
-396 IVNRDGIDNYDGDNF
+396 ANTKNLENHDGDNY

-426 PAGTEV
+426 PPDTVI

>member
-1 MRTTANVI
+1 MRNGNVI

-49 FHSGLERIYVLTQFN
+49 LHSGLERIYVLTQFN
-64 SVSLNRHIAQTYRF
+64 SVSLNRHIAQAYRF
-78 DTYRRGFVQILA
+78 DSYRRGFVQILA
-90 AQQTLMGEEWYQ
+90 AQQTLQGDEWYQ
-102 GTADAVKHNEPY
+102 GTADAIKHNQPY
-114 ILNPRLPDD
+114 ILNPRFDD
-123 YVLIL
+123 EHVLIL

-133 YRMDYRKMLQVHTE
+133 YRMDYRKMLAVHNE
-147 TNADITV
+147 TDADITV
-154 SVIPVREEVTSGLGI
+154 SVIPVNKEVTSGLGI
-169 LQTDADGRIIDFVE
+169 LQADASGRITDFVE
-183 KPQTQEELLQL
+183 KPQTDEELLKL
-194 RVSPDVFTSRGIEAH
+194 RVEPEVFTSRGIEPKG
-209 DREYIASMGIYIFN
+209 REYIASMGIYIFN
-223 REVLQEFLQ
+223 RNVLQEVLQ
-232 DDSNVDFGRDI
+232 DDSNVDFGKDI
-243 IPGAISTRRVSA
+243 IPKSIKTRPVSA

-262 EDIGTIRSFYLANI
+262 EDIGTIRSFYSANI
-276 ALTDVAPAFNFYDE
+276 ALTDVSPEFNFYDE

-301 PSTKVNSSSV
+301 PSTKVNSSSI

-334 RSIIASGS
+334 RSIISNGS
-342 RVYQS
+342 RIYQS

-353 YYESEA
+353 FYESDTL
-359 QRAQNAQDGV
+359 RAENEQSGR
-369 PNVGIG
+369 PHVGIG
-375 RECLIQNAIIDKN
+375 KKCLIQNAIIDKN
-388 AQIGDNSI
+388 ARIGDNAVI
-396 IVNRDGIDNYDGDNF
+396 ANTKNLDNYDSDDY

-426 PAGTEV
+426 PPETVI

>member
-1 MRTTANVI
+1 MSNGSVI

-49 FHSGLERIYVLTQFN
+49 LHSGLEKIYVLTQFN

-102 GTADAVKHNEPY
+102 GTADAIKHNEPY
-114 ILNPRLPDD
+114 ILNPRFKDD
-123 YVLIL
+123 HVLIL

-133 YRMDYRKMLQVHTE
+133 YRMDYQKMLAVHTE
-147 TNADITV
+147 SNADITV
-154 SVIPVREEVTSGLGI
+154 SVIPVAKEVTSGLGI
-169 LQTDADGRIIDFVE
+169 LQADANGRIVDFVE
-183 KPQTQEELLQL
+183 KPQTEEERQRL
-194 RVSPDVFTSRGIEAH
+194 RVEPDVFTSRGIAPH
-209 DREYIASMGIYIFN
+209 GREYIASMGIYIFN
-223 REVLQEFLQ
+223 REVLREVLQ
-232 DDSNVDFGRDI
+232 DDSNVDFGKDI
-243 IPGAISTRRVSA
+243 IPKSIQTGTVSA

-262 EDIGTIRSFYLANI
+262 EDIGTIQAFYSANI
-276 ALTDVAPAFNFYDE
+276 SLTDATPSFNFYDE

-334 RSIIASGS
+334 RSVISGGS
-342 RVYQS
+342 RIYQS
-347 VLMGAD
+347 ILMGAD
-353 YYESEA
+353 YYES
-359 QRAQNAQDGV
+359 NASRVESEKSGV

-375 RECLIQNAIIDKN
+375 RNCLIQNAIIDKN
-388 AQIGDNSI
+388 ARIGDNSVL
-396 IVNRDGIDNYDGDNF
+396 VNRDGIDNYDGEEY

-426 PAGTEV
+426 PPDTVV

>member
-1 MRTTANVI
+1 MSNGSVI

-49 FHSGLERIYVLTQFN
+49 LHSGLEKIYVLTQFN

-102 GTADAVKHNEPY
+102 GTADAIKHNQPY
-114 ILNPRLPDD
+114 ILNPRFADD

-133 YRMDYRKMLQVHTE
+133 YRMDYQKMLAVHTE
-147 TNADITV
+147 SNADITV
-154 SVIPVREEVTSGLGI
+154 SVIPVEKEITSGLGI
-169 LQTDADGRIIDFVE
+169 LQADASGRIVDFVE
-183 KPQTQEELLQL
+183 KPQTEAELQRL
-194 RVSPDVFTSRGIEAH
+194 RVESEVFTSRGIEPRG
-209 DREYIASMGIYIFN
+209 REYIASMGIYIFN
-223 REVLQEFLQ
+223 REVLQDVLQ
-232 DDSNVDFGRDI
+232 DDSNMDFGKDI
-243 IPGAISTRRVSA
+243 IPKSIQTRKVSA

-262 EDIGTIRSFYLANI
+262 EDIGTIHSFYLANI
-276 ALTDVAPAFNFYDE
+276 ALTDATPSFNFYDE

-334 RSIIASGS
+334 RSIISGGS
-342 RVYQS
+342 RIYQS
-347 VLMGAD
+347 ILMGAD
-353 YYESEA
+353 YYESDASRVESEKS
-359 QRAQNAQDGV
+359 GV
-369 PNVGIG
+369 PKVGIG
-375 RECLIQNAIIDKN
+375 RNCLIQNAIIDKN
-388 AQIGDNSI
+388 ARIGDNSVL
-396 IVNRDGIDNYDGDNF
+396 VNRDGIDNYDGENY

-426 PAGTEV
+426 PPETVV

>member
-1 MRTTANVI
+1 MSNGNVI

-49 FHSGLERIYVLTQFN
+49 LHSGLEKIYVLTQFN
-64 SVSLNRHIAQTYRF
+64 SVSLNRHIAQAYRF

-102 GTADAVKHNEPY
+102 GTADAIKHNEPY
-114 ILNPRLPDD
+114 ILNPRFKDD

-133 YRMDYRKMLQVHTE
+133 YRMDYQKMLAVHTE
-147 TNADITV
+147 SNADITV
-154 SVIPVREEVTSGLGI
+154 SVIPVEKEVTSGLGI
-169 LQTDADGRIIDFVE
+169 LQADANGRIVDFVE
-183 KPQTQEELLQL
+183 KPQTEAELQRL
-194 RVSPDVFTSRGIEAH
+194 RVEPEVFRSRGIEPH

-223 REVLQEFLQ
+223 REVLQEVLQ
-232 DDSNVDFGRDI
+232 DESNVDFGRDI
-243 IPGAISTRRVSA
+243 IPKSIQTRPISA

-262 EDIGTIRSFYLANI
+262 EDIGTIRSFYSANI
-276 ALTDVAPAFNFYDE
+276 ALTDTAPAFNFYDE

-334 RSIIASGS
+334 RSIISGGS

-359 QRAQNAQDGV
+359 SRAENERSGI
-369 PNVGIG
+369 PKVGIG
-375 RECLIQNAIIDKN
+375 RNCLIQNAIIDKN
-388 AQIGDNSI
+388 ARIGDNSVL
-396 IVNRDGIDNYDGDNF
+396 VNRDGIDNYDGEN
-411 YIRDGI
+411 YCIRDGI

-426 PAGTEV
+426 PPETVV

>member
-1 MRTTANVI
+1 MSNGNVI

-49 FHSGLERIYVLTQFN
+49 LHSGLEKIYVLTQFN
-64 SVSLNRHIAQTYRF
+64 SASLNRHIAQTYRF

-102 GTADAVKHNEPY
+102 GTADAIKHNEPY
-114 ILNPRLPDD
+114 ILNPRFKDD

-133 YRMDYRKMLQVHTE
+133 YRMDYEKMLQVHTE
-147 TNADITV
+147 SNAAITV
-154 SVIPVREEVTSGLGI
+154 SVLPVKKEDTSGLGI
-169 LQTDADGRIIDFVE
+169 LQADANGRIVDFVE
-183 KPQTQEELLQL
+183 KPQTEEELQRL
-194 RVSPDVFTSRGIEAH
+194 RVEPEVFTSRGIEPQG
-209 DREYIASMGIYIFN
+209 REYIASMGIYIFN
-223 REVLQEFLQ
+223 REVLQEVLQ
-232 DDSNVDFGRDI
+232 DESNVDFGKDI
-243 IPGAISTRRVSA
+243 IPKNIQTRPVSA

-262 EDIGTIRSFYLANI
+262 EDIGTIRSFYSANI
-276 ALTDVAPAFNFYDE
+276 ALTDTAPAFNFYDE

-334 RSIIASGS
+334 RSIISGGS

-353 YYESEA
+353 YYESDA
-359 QRAQNAQDGV
+359 ARAAREQSDI
-369 PNVGIG
+369 PKVGIG
-375 RECLIQNAIIDKN
+375 RNCLIQNAIIDKN
-388 AQIGDNSI
+388 ARIGDNSVL
-396 IVNRDGIDNYDGDNF
+396 VNRDGIDNYDGDDY
-411 YIRDGI
+411 YIREGI

-426 PAGTEV
+426 PPETVV

>member
-1 MRTTANVI
+1 MSNGSVI

-49 FHSGLERIYVLTQFN
+49 LHSGLEKIYVLTQFN

-102 GTADAVKHNEPY
+102 GTADAIKHNQPY
-114 ILNPRLPDD
+114 ILNPRFQDD
-123 YVLIL
+123 HVLIL

-133 YRMDYRKMLQVHTE
+133 YRMDYQKMLAVHTE
-147 TNADITV
+147 SNADITV
-154 SVIPVREEVTSGLGI
+154 SVIPVEKEITSGLGI
-169 LQTDADGRIIDFVE
+169 LQADASGRIVDFVE
-183 KPQTQEELLQL
+183 KPQTEAELQRL
-194 RVSPDVFTSRGIEAH
+194 RVEPEVFTSRGIEPH
-209 DREYIASMGIYIFN
+209 GREYIASMGIYIFN
-223 REVLQEFLQ
+223 REVLREVLQ
-232 DDSNVDFGRDI
+232 DDSNVDFGKDI
-243 IPGAISTRRVSA
+243 IPKSIQTRTVSA

-262 EDIGTIRSFYLANI
+262 EDIGTIHSFYLANI
-276 ALTDVAPAFNFYDE
+276 ALTDATPSFNFYDE

-334 RSIIASGS
+334 RSIISGGS
-342 RVYQS
+342 RIYQS
-347 VLMGAD
+347 ILMGAD
-353 YYESEA
+353 YYESDASRVESE
-359 QRAQNAQDGV
+359 RSGV
-369 PNVGIG
+369 PKVGIG
-375 RECLIQNAIIDKN
+375 RNCLIQNAIIDKN
-388 AQIGDNSI
+388 ARIGDNSVL
-396 IVNRDGIDNYDGDNF
+396 VNRDGIDNYDGENY

-426 PAGTEV
+426 PPETVV

>member
-1 MRTTANVI
+1 MSNGSVI

-49 FHSGLERIYVLTQFN
+49 LHSGLEKIYVLTQFN

-102 GTADAVKHNEPY
+102 GTADAIKHNQPY
-114 ILNPRLPDD
+114 ILNPRFQDD
-123 YVLIL
+123 HVLIL

-133 YRMDYRKMLQVHTE
+133 YRMDYQKMLAVHTE
-147 TNADITV
+147 SNADITV
-154 SVIPVREEVTSGLGI
+154 SVIPVEKEITSGLGI
-169 LQTDADGRIIDFVE
+169 LQADASGRIVDFVE
-183 KPQTQEELLQL
+183 KPQTEAELQRL
-194 RVSPDVFTSRGIEAH
+194 RVEPEVFTSRGIEPQG
-209 DREYIASMGIYIFN
+209 REYIASMGIYIFN
-223 REVLQEFLQ
+223 REVLREVLQ
-232 DDSNVDFGRDI
+232 DDSNVDFGKDI
-243 IPGAISTRRVSA
+243 IPKSIQTRTVSA

-262 EDIGTIRSFYLANI
+262 EDIGTIHSFYLANI
-276 ALTDVAPAFNFYDE
+276 ALTDATPSFNFYDE

-301 PSTKVNSSSV
+301 PSTKVNSSSI

-334 RSIIASGS
+334 RSIISGGS
-342 RVYQS
+342 RIYQS
-347 VLMGAD
+347 ILMGAD
-353 YYESEA
+353 YYESDASRVESEKS
-359 QRAQNAQDGV
+359 GV
-369 PNVGIG
+369 PKVGIG
-375 RECLIQNAIIDKN
+375 RNCLIQNAIIDKN
-388 AQIGDNSI
+388 ARIGDNSVL
-396 IVNRDGIDNYDGDNF
+396 VNRDGIDNYDGENY

-426 PAGTEV
+426 PPETVV

>member
-1 MRTTANVI
+1 MSNGSVI

-49 FHSGLERIYVLTQFN
+49 LHSGFDRIYVLTQFN
-64 SVSLNRHIAQTYRF
+64 SVSLNRHIAQAYRF
-78 DTYRRGFVQILA
+78 DSYRRGFVQILA

-114 ILNPRLPDD
+114 ILNPRFADD

-147 TNADITV
+147 SNAAITV
-154 SVIPVREEVTSGLGI
+154 SVIPVKKEDTSGLGI
-169 LQTDADGRIIDFVE
+169 LQADADGRIVNFVE
-183 KPQTQEELLQL
+183 KPQTEEELLPL
-194 RVSPDVFTSRGIEAH
+194 RVEPDVFTSRGIEPQG
-209 DREYIASMGIYIFN
+209 REYIASMGIYIFN
-223 REVLQEFLQ
+223 REVLQNALQ
-232 DDSNVDFGRDI
+232 DDANVDFGQDI
-243 IPGAISTRRVSA
+243 IPKSIQTLPVSA

-262 EDIGTIRSFYLANI
+262 EDIGTIRSFYYANI
-276 ALTDVAPAFNFYDE
+276 GLTDTAPAFNFYDE

-334 RSIIASGS
+334 RSIISNGS
-342 RVYQS
+342 RIYQS

-359 QRAQNAQDGV
+359 ARAENAQSGI
-369 PNVGIG
+369 PGVGIG
-375 RECLIQNAIIDKN
+375 RNCLIQNAIIDKN
-388 AQIGDNSI
+388 ARIGDNSI
-396 IVNRDGIDNYDGDNF
+396 LVNRDGLDNYDGENY

-426 PAGTEV
+426 PPETAV

>member
-1 MRTTANVI
+1 MSNGNVI

-49 FHSGLERIYVLTQFN
+49 LHSGLDKIYVLTQFN

-102 GTADAVKHNEPY
+102 GTADAIKHNEPY
-114 ILNPRLPDD
+114 ILNPRFQDD
-123 YVLIL
+123 HVLIL

-133 YRMDYRKMLQVHTE
+133 YRMDYQKMLAVHTE
-147 TNADITV
+147 SGADITV
-154 SVIPVREEVTSGLGI
+154 SVIPVEKEVTSGLGI
-169 LQTDADGRIIDFVE
+169 LQADASGRIVDFVE
-183 KPQTQEELLQL
+183 KPQTEEELQRL
-194 RVSPDVFTSRGIEAH
+194 RVEPEVFSSRGIESH
-209 DREYIASMGIYIFN
+209 GREYIASMGIYIFN
-223 REVLQEFLQ
+223 RSVLQEVLQDE
-232 DDSNVDFGRDI
+232 SNMDFGKDI
-243 IPGAISTRRVSA
+243 IPKSIQTRPVSA

-262 EDIGTIRSFYLANI
+262 EDIGTIRSFYSANI
-276 ALTDVAPAFNFYDE
+276 ALTDTAPAFNFYDE

-325 ELDRTIVGI
+325 EIDRTIVGI
-334 RSIIASGS
+334 RSIISNGS
-342 RVYQS
+342 RIYQS

-353 YYESEA
+353 YYVSDELRTESEKS
-359 QRAQNAQDGV
+359 GI
-369 PNVGIG
+369 PNIGIG
-375 RECLIQNAIIDKN
+375 RNCLIQNAIIDKN
-388 AQIGDNSI
+388 ARIGDNSVL
-396 IVNRDGIDNYDGDNF
+396 VNREGVDNHDGENY

-426 PAGTEV
+426 LPETVV